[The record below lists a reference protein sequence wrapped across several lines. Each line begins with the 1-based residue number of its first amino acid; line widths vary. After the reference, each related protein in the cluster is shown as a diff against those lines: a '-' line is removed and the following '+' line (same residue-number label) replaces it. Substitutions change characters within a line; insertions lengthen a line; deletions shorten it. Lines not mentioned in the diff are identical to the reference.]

1 MSVPEILT
9 FLRWEKNPWVP
20 CLFGYTPAS
29 ADGCS
34 ASWLVWDRLGGC
46 PPSFQWP
53 VGKAFQTGSSYTH
66 FGVLSFI
73 STGRHRWARVLSL
86 LSGGWWFSG
95 GRSSQCCAEA
105 AAPGAWAWPGL
116 QETPWCLVC
125 YPALYNDLILKGLS
139 TLQDPSPSPA
149 PLPPQNNMQEREKTT
164 TTNNKKPTPESF
176 SSIFQTLTA
185 SPPPQ
190 FPVCLS
196 QKRFLTAGYP
206 HIRVY
211 DSCGSCPVCGGC
223 PEWACAV
230 WSPVYVWRE
239 LCAQRR
245 RVKDA
250 QKSDGPVVV
259 NPFWSFSL

>member
-1 MSVPEILT
+1 MAALLHGSCGTGWGAVP
-9 FLRWEKNPWVP
+9 
-20 CLFGYTPAS
+20 PAS
-29 ADGCS
+29 SDQS
-34 ASWLVWDRLGGC
+34 ERLSRQV
-46 PPSFQWP
+46 PATPIL
-53 VGKAFQTGSSYTH
+53 GSSLLSALVGTDEPRCWVC
-66 FGVLSFI
+66 FLVVGGSQEDGVLS
-73 STGRHRWARVLSL
+73 
-86 LSGGWWFSG
+86 
-95 GRSSQCCAEA
+95 A
-105 AAPGAWAWPGL
+105 AQRRQRLGPGL
-116 QETPWCLVC
+116 GRGYRRLLDRLVC

-239 LCAQRR
+239 LCAQKR